1 MAISRSDVD
10 VGICTITIFFCFL
23 NVKPHVYGSSNT
35 LFDWSFNLF
44 ILAFTV
50 SFKLIRYLYNK
61 IIIILFVG
69 FFNFIRYLGRDNLFF
84 RRLLLWNMDHDRV

>member
-44 ILAFTV
+44 FWLLRFLLNWFAI
-50 SFKLIRYLYNK
+50 
-61 IIIILFVG
+61 
-69 FFNFIRYLGRDNLFF
+69 FITR
-84 RRLLLWNMDHDRV
+84 